1 MKPLRASIFPTQ
13 CLIEHAIWTCDNS
26 STLQVDEKQTQNS
39 DLEFGVRCSKT
50 SFYKFTQ
57 FNLFMKSMSSFWK
70 HLFWKTSQPKCVPF
84 KFKFYFSKFWNVF
97 VRNNYFVF
105 NSFFSHWYEVTFK
118 FAYTPR
124 RACKL
129 TKPRYNYTS
138 ARTNTKFNTNP
149 TPHTTK
155 ASSFSNQSTILI
167 KLLIKNNFTT
177 RCGFSITRHKARTT
191 STM

>member
-1 MKPLRASIFPTQ
+1 MKSKRRILIWNSGSDVPKPASINLPN
-13 CLIEHAIWTCDNS
+13 LIYLWNRWV
-26 STLQVDEKQTQNS
+26 L
-39 DLEFGVRCSKT
+39 
-50 SFYKFTQ
+50 
-57 FNLFMKSMSSFWK
+57 FWK
-70 HLFWKTSQPKCVPF
+70 HFFWKTSQPKCVPF
-84 KFKFYFSKFWNVF
+84 TFKFYFSKFWNVF

-105 NSFFSHWYEVTFK
+105 KLFFSHWYEVTFK

-155 ASSFSNQSTILI
+155 ASSFSNQSTTLI